1 MANVASTTDV
11 FPRVGTHPENKMKT
25 LYWILW
31 PAFLVAVLATGFLIA
46 AVDPQAIQLAG
57 YPITLSNLGAYS
69 LGFLVVWA
77 LAAASSLTTCILRR
91 SGDEIN
97 RSLCN

>member
-1 MANVASTTDV
+1 
-11 FPRVGTHPENKMKT
+11 MKT

-46 AVDPQAIQLAG
+46 AIDPQTIELAT
-57 YPITLSNLGAYS
+57 YPTTLSNLGAYT
-69 LGFLVVWA
+69 LGFFIVWA

-91 SGDEIN
+91 SGDDIN
-97 RSLCN
+97 RTLCH